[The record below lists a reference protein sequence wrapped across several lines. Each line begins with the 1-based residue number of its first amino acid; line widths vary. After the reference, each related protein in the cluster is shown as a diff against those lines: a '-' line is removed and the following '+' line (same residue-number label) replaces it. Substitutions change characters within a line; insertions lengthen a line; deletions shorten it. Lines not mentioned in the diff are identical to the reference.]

1 MDVMAFL
8 DSFYVKSHVIVT
20 YVLVILAIIDSIE
33 VYIASRLIKNDNKR
47 TPAKWLNNY
56 WIKLHFK
63 FGLTFTNIIKIAISI
78 FIFQIDLKIDD
89 AILYYEFPDLVDSIV
104 AIYFFY
110 VMGFSIC
117 LLRFNREIRQGE
129 L

>member
-1 MDVMAFL
+1 MALL
-8 DSFYVKSHVIVT
+8 DTFYVKSHVIVT

-33 VYIASRLIKNDNKR
+33 VYIASRLIKNDNKQ

-56 WIKLHFK
+56 WIRLHFK
-63 FGLTFTNIIKIAISI
+63 FGKTFTNIIKIAISV
-78 FIFQIDLKIDD
+78 FIFQIDLKINDS
-89 AILYYEFPDLVDSIV
+89 ILYYEFPDLVDFIS

-117 LLRFNREIRQGE
+117 LLRFIKENHQGE

>member
-1 MDVMAFL
+1 MDVMALL
-8 DSFYVKSHVIVT
+8 DTFYVKSHVIVN

-63 FGLTFTNIIKIAISI
+63 FGLTFTNIFKIAISI

-117 LLRFNREIRQGE
+117 LLRFNRKIHQGE